1 MTAFGGSQDIL
12 PGAQALGV
20 LPYGLA
26 RLAKLAF
33 DGGDLKPV
41 WQGLYDR
48 FVGGRDEAASLM
60 DLATI
65 EQLFGNEAAALA
77 CQKAALERGLLYRSP
92 AATAEPALRLLALAA
107 PGDIGTNTPLEF
119 MLEGSDIALD
129 TLYVLPG
136 QGTLPAP
143 AGYDLAIVAA
153 GELDTN
159 RPVLAEIAASASSLA
174 VPLLNDPVRVA
185 RLSRESVAALFAD
198 APDIL
203 APPVERL
210 GREALAEAQEFP
222 FIVRPVD
229 SHAGRGLQRIADQGG
244 LAAYLETRAEA
255 SFFLTPYVD
264 YRSADGL
271 FRKYRIAFID
281 GAPFACH
288 MAISDHWMI
297 YYLNAGMSESAD
309 KRAEEA
315 RFMGDFD
322 GDFARRHE
330 TALARI
336 ARRIGLDY
344 FAIDCGEM
352 PDGRLILFEADI
364 AMIVH
369 AMDPPNLFPYKA
381 PQMRKVFAAFRSM
394 LLARAGRA
402 P

>member
-1 MTAFGGSQDIL
+1 MAAFGGSEGSL
-12 PGAQALGV
+12 PGAQAPGV
-20 LPYGLA
+20 LPYGVA

-33 DGGDLKPV
+33 DGGDLKPL

-48 FVGGRDEAASLM
+48 FVAGRDEAASLM

-77 CQKAALERGLLYRSP
+77 CRNAALERELLYRSP
-92 AATAEPALRLLALAA
+92 AATAEPALRLLAFAA
-107 PGDIGTNTPLEF
+107 PGDIGANTPLEF

-136 QGTLPAP
+136 RGALPAP
-143 AGYDLAIVAA
+143 GGYDLAIVAA
-153 GELDTN
+153 GESDAN
-159 RPVLAEIAASASSLA
+159 RPVLAAIARAAAALEI
-174 VPLLNDPVRVA
+174 PLLNDPARVA
-185 RLSRESVAALFAD
+185 KLSREGVAALFTG
-198 APDIL
+198 APGIL

-210 GREALAEAQEFP
+210 GRDALAEAQEFP
-222 FIVRPVD
+222 VIVRPVD
-229 SHAGRGLQRIADQGG
+229 SHAGRGLARIADKKA
-244 LAAYLETRAEA
+244 LAAYLGKRAEA
-255 SFFLTPYVD
+255 SFFLTPFVD

-288 MAISDHWMI
+288 MAISDQWMI
-297 YYLNAGMSESAD
+297 YYLNAGMGESAE

-315 RFMGDFD
+315 RFMRDFEH
-322 GDFARRHE
+322 DFARRHE
-330 TALARI
+330 AALALI
-336 ARRIGLDY
+336 AQRIGLDY
-344 FAIDCGEM
+344 FAIDCGQM
-352 PDGRLILFEADI
+352 PDGRLVLFEADI

-369 AMDPPNLFPYKA
+369 AMDPPDLFPYKA
-381 PQMRKVFAAFRSM
+381 PQMRKVFDAFRTM